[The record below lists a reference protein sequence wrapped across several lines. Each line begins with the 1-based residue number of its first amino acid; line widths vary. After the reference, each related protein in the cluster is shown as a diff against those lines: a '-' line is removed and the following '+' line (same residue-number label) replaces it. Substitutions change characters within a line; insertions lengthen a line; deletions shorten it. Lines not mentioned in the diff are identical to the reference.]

1 MNVQLL
7 VCLRCGG
14 PLGKVEA
21 VPAIVECEF
30 CTAVI
35 SIGHGAPAITRES
48 TVDAK
53 RDADHRAAREAF
65 IAALN
70 EMAKA
75 GREPFESLCEAA
87 ARFLGAA
94 GETQALARITFAIA
108 IDFEADTG
116 AQVRR
121 DGIALNRIAEGYL
134 RALSDLRS
142 SPSVELNLPFL
153 TADAT
158 GPKHLLRKLSP
169 SILAELA
176 QREPGAR
183 SQSAAPPKAQPPKM
197 ETDAA
202 ARPAKKKRSWWPF
215 G

>member
-1 MNVQLL
+1 MMNVQLL

-30 CTAVI
+30 CAAVI

-48 TVDAK
+48 TADAK
-53 RDADHRAAREAF
+53 RDADHRASREAF

-70 EMAKA
+70 AMAEA
-75 GREPFESLCEAA
+75 GRDPFESLCEAA

-108 IDFEADTG
+108 TDFEADTG
-116 AQVRR
+116 AKVCR
-121 DGIALNRIAEGYL
+121 DGIVLNRIAEGYL
-134 RALSDLRS
+134 RVLSDLRS
-142 SPSVELNLPFL
+142 APSVELNLPFL

-158 GPKHLLRKLSP
+158 GPKHLLRTLSP
-169 SILAELA
+169 AILGELA

-183 SQSAAPPKAQPPKM
+183 AHRAAQPPTT
-197 ETDAA
+197 ETEAA
-202 ARPAKKKRSWWPF
+202 ARPARKKRSWWPF
-215 G
+215 GS